1 MFKKLIEYIGKS
13 ITKDGKVSSTRV
25 SSYFILGA
33 IVLISIV
40 FVSIEVVNSI
50 IMWKTGMPYAIPGEH
65 IAIFGMILTHH
76 LALLGINKA
85 AETKVEQAV
94 QDKMKSHNQIN
105 PKDIPTK
112 APESPSVPDWSSN
125 KDNEGPE
132 DSENV

>member
-1 MFKKLIEYIGKS
+1 MTNKIFTYIGKS

-33 IVLISIV
+33 IVLISII
-40 FVSIEVVNSI
+40 FASIEVVNSI
-50 IMWKTGMPYAIPGEH
+50 IMWKTGMPYTVPGEH

-105 PKDIPTK
+105 PKDMPTK
-112 APESPSVPDWSSN
+112 APDTPF
-125 KDNEGPE
+125 KDMEEGPS
-132 DSENV
+132 DADMV